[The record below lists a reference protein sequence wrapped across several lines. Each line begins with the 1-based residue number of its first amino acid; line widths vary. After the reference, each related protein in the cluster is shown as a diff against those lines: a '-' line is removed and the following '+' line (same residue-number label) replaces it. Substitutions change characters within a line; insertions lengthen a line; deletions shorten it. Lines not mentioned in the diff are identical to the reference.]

1 MGAVSAAQTVAAL
14 TRRADAARTFHVE
27 VVQDQVELALM
38 RGEHHKVARA
48 YVLYR
53 EERKGARGRANG
65 ADCSGRIDQCQGSP
79 GYSPN
84 LQTRTLLLRSISR
97 SKGSG
102 PIRGIIVDRS
112 VSAKFSAS
120 SGHFFVGVHPGGCNE
135 AAWPDIVI
143 GAGNPEF
150 DIEAIRH
157 EALKGSADHAHAGRE
172 KAPGPDGGLI
182 AKLRDGRRPKTVA
195 FACATRRIR
204 TLTAP

>member
-1 MGAVSAAQTVAAL
+1 M
-14 TRRADAARTFHVE
+14 
-27 VVQDQVELALM
+27 
-38 RGEHHKVARA
+38 
-48 YVLYR
+48 
-53 EERKGARGRANG
+53 
-65 ADCSGRIDQCQGSP
+65 
-79 GYSPN
+79 
-84 LQTRTLLLRSISR
+84 
-97 SKGSG
+97 
-102 PIRGIIVDRS
+102 
-112 VSAKFSAS
+112 
-120 SGHFFVGVHPGGCNE
+120 GVHPGGCNE